1 MKRMNKHITTLTF
14 AVGLLAVAWVAWG
27 FVGTSH
33 LALAMT
39 LVIAGVYLLGNH
51 ELMRVRAASA
61 TLAQALRDMPQ
72 PLQDLEAWL
81 APIEPG
87 LRHAVRQRIERDRA
101 AWPGPALTPYLI
113 GLLVMLGMLGTF
125 LGMVVTFKGAVF
137 ALEGSADLAA
147 IRAALAEPIKGLS
160 LSFGT
165 SVAGVATS
173 AMLGLISAIGRRER
187 LALIRE
193 LDTRMATTLRPY
205 SLAQREDAAQQ
216 ALQTQA
222 QALPQVAEQL
232 KALANGLER
241 RTEQLHAQL
250 LDQQQ
255 AFHHEATQAYT
266 TLASSVGSALKDA
279 LRDGA
284 RLTGEAIQPVMVKTM
299 GEIAQHTQ
307 RVHQGLVE
315 ASQGQLQA
323 LMDTSRGQLQ
333 GMVDTSQMQLQ
344 GLATQW
350 ADTARTVSSTWT
362 SALAEQSTQSDKL
375 LAGLDRTLDG
385 FTQTFGQRAEGLVS
399 GIEAGMAR
407 AQVAQQVADAERLQ
421 AMSQSTQAL
430 AQTLVTRWQEAG
442 AQALAQQQAVCQAL
456 ETAAG
461 QITQQAGD
469 HVGRTLVGITEVLNQ
484 SEALVR
490 SRVASE
496 AEWANAQ
503 GTRMAELTGIWRT
516 ELSALR
522 QEEAQRAQSA
532 MARLD
537 ALHGTV
543 AQHLASLGAS
553 LEAPMTRL
561 LQTASEVPQAAAQVI
576 GQLRQEMTHLS
587 ERDNAALAER
597 SAMTAQL
604 GTLLSA
610 IASSTVQQRG
620 AVEGLVTSATQI
632 MQAAGNRFADALG
645 AQAGKVDEVASRVAA
660 SAVELAS
667 LGEAFQ
673 HGVALFSASNA
684 QLGSSLQEMEAA
696 IGQSMSR
703 SDEQLAY
710 YVAQARELID
720 LSISAQQG
728 IVEDLRR
735 LHSKSAA
742 LAAGVA

>member
-1 MKRMNKHITTLTF
+1 MKRMNKHITPLTF
-14 AVGLLAVAWVAWG
+14 ALGLLAVAWVAWG

-39 LVIAGVYLLGNH
+39 LVIAGVYLLGNL
-51 ELMRVRAASA
+51 ELMRMREATA
-61 TLAQALRDMPQ
+61 TLAHALHDMPQ

-87 LRHAVRQRIERDRA
+87 LRHAVRQRILRDRA
-101 AWPGPALTPYLI
+101 AWPGPTLTPYLI

-173 AMLGLISAIGRRER
+173 AMLGLISAISRRER
-187 LALIRE
+187 LALVRE
-193 LDTRMATTLRPY
+193 LDARMATTLRPF

-232 KALANGLER
+232 HALVNGLER

-255 AFHHEATQAYT
+255 AFHREATLAYT
-266 TLASSVGSALKDA
+266 TLASSVGGALKDA

-284 RLTGEAIQPVMVKTM
+284 RLTGEAIQPVLTQAMA
-299 GEIAQHTQ
+299 EIAQHTQ
-307 RVHQGLVE
+307 RAHQGMVDANQAQLQ
-315 ASQGQLQA
+315 ALLNTSQGQLQGLLDA
-323 LMDTSRGQLQ
+323 
-333 GMVDTSQMQLQ
+333 SQAQLQ

-350 ADTARTVSSTWT
+350 ADTARTVSGTWT
-362 SALAEQSTQSDKL
+362 SALAEQSTHSDKV
-375 LAGLDRTLDG
+375 LAGLDRTLNG
-385 FTQTFGQRAEGLVS
+385 FTQAFGQRAEGLVS
-399 GIEAGMAR
+399 AIETSMAR
-407 AQVAQQVADAERLQ
+407 AQAAQQVADAERLQ

-461 QITQQAGD
+461 QITQQAGE
-469 HVGRTLVGITEVLNQ
+469 HVGSTLAGITEVLNQ

-496 AEWANAQ
+496 SEWAKAQ
-503 GTRMAELTGIWRT
+503 GARMAELTGIWRT

-522 QEEAQRAQSA
+522 QEEAQRAQA
-532 MARLD
+532 AVERLD

-576 GQLRQEMTHLS
+576 AQLRQEMTHLS
-587 ERDNAALAER
+587 ERDNAALDER
-597 SAMTAQL
+597 AATMAQL
-604 GTLLSA
+604 NTLLSA

-620 AVEGLVTSATQI
+620 AVEGLVASATQI

-645 AQAGKVDEVASRVAA
+645 AQAGKVDEVAARVAA

-673 HGVALFSASNA
+673 HGVELFSASNA
-684 QLGSSLQEMEAA
+684 QLGSSLQQMEAA

>member
-14 AVGLLAVAWVAWG
+14 ALGLLAVAWVAWG
-27 FVGTSH
+27 FIGTSH

-51 ELMRVRAASA
+51 ELMRMRAATA
-61 TLAQALRDMPQ
+61 TLAKALRDMPQ

-87 LRHAVRQRIERDRA
+87 LRHAVRQRITRDRA
-101 AWPGPALTPYLI
+101 AWPGPALTPYLV

-173 AMLGLISAIGRRER
+173 AMLGLISAISRRER
-187 LALIRE
+187 LASIRE
-193 LDTRMATTLRPY
+193 LDARMATGLRPF
-205 SLAQREDAAQQ
+205 SLAQREDLAQQ

-232 KALANGLER
+232 QALVSGMER

-255 AFHHEATQAYT
+255 AFHREATQAYT
-266 TLASSVGSALKDA
+266 ALASSVGSSLKDA

-284 RLTGEAIQPVMVKTM
+284 RLTGEAIQPVLAQTM

-307 RVHQGLVE
+307 RVHQGLV
-315 ASQGQLQA
+315 
-323 LMDTSRGQLQ
+323 
-333 GMVDTSQMQLQ
+333 DTSQARLQCMVDVSQAQLQ

-350 ADTARTVSSTWT
+350 ADTARTVSVTWT
-362 SALAEQSTQSDKL
+362 DALAEQSAQGDKV
-375 LAGLDRTLDG
+375 LAGLDHTLNG
-385 FTQTFGQRAEGLVS
+385 FTQTFGQCAAGLVS
-399 GIEAGMAR
+399 AIDAGMAR
-407 AQVAQQVADAERLQ
+407 SQTAQQMADAKRLE

-461 QITQQAGD
+461 QITQQAGA
-469 HVGRTLVGITEVLNQ
+469 HVGRTLEGITEVLNQ

-496 AEWANAQ
+496 AEWANTQ
-503 GTRMAELTGIWRT
+503 GARMTELTGTWRT

-522 QEEAQRAQSA
+522 QEEAQRAQA
-532 MARLD
+532 AVDRLD

-561 LQTASEVPQAAAQVI
+561 LQTASEVPQAAAEVI

-620 AVEGLVTSATQI
+620 AVEGLVASATQI
-632 MQAAGNRFADALG
+632 MQAAGSRFADALG
-645 AQAGKVDEVASRVAA
+645 AQAGKVDDVSARVAA

-673 HGVALFSASNA
+673 HGVELFSASNA
-684 QLGSSLQEMEAA
+684 QLGSSLQQMEAA

>member
-222 QALPQVAEQL
+222 QALPEVAEQL

-255 AFHHEATQAYT
+255 AFHHEATQAYS

-620 AVEGLVTSATQI
+620 AVEGLVASATQI

-645 AQAGKVDEVASRVAA
+645 AQAGKVDEVAARVAA